1 MMTAAI
7 EGLLNEQD
15 LDARGLNCPLPVLRA
30 RKALRGLAP
39 GAVLRLLATDP
50 GTVRDVVAMC
60 EATGDRL
67 IDSHEQGDEFVFRI
81 EKTGK
86 P

>member
-1 MMTAAI
+1 MD
-7 EGLLNEQD
+7 EQD

-50 GTVRDVVAMC
+50 GTIHDVAAMC

-67 IDSHEQGDEFVFRI
+67 IESLEQGDEFVFRI
-81 EKTGK
+81 EKAGGR
-86 P
+86 

>member
-1 MMTAAI
+1 MAETM
-7 EGLLNEQD
+7 
-15 LDARGLNCPLPVLRA
+15 LDARGLSCPLPVLRA

-50 GTVRDVVAMC
+50 GTRRDVALMC

-67 IDSHEQGDEFVFRI
+67 LSSDEADGALTFRI
-81 EKTGK
+81 EKAG
-86 P
+86 